1 MQQTA
6 ELLRPSRATGWRSS
20 RVEHLICNQAV
31 VGSIPIASFTH
42 TSGHSRRASG
52 EVPERPKGADCKSA
66 GVSLRRFESSPLHP
80 RDMRAGI
87 AQMARA
93 SAFQAEGRG
102 FESRFPLCGRL
113 PIDAH
118 LLRCSGARLCG
129 VAPATPPRS
138 LPRALQ
144 LHVSRQPAV
153 HLEEEA
159 QEARRAARVLQEV
172 EVARRAAR
180 GEHRFISCSE
190 GDLAQ
195 VAQLAEHV
203 LGKDEV
209 GGSIPLLGFRN
220 MCREHAGFTP
230 ACDAHRE
237 RSERG
242 RNQWRAH
249 G

>member
-6 ELLRPSRATGWRSS
+6 ELLRPSRATRWRSS

-80 RDMRAGI
+80 RDVLAGI

-102 FESRFPLCGRL
+102 FESRFPLCGRR
-113 PIDAH
+113 PILAH
-118 LLRCSGARLCG
+118 LLRCSVARLCG
-129 VAPATPPRS
+129 VAPATPPR
-138 LPRALQ
+138 LRPRALQ
-144 LHVSRQPAV
+144 LGTSRPSAV
-153 HLEEEA
+153 HSMPAL
-159 QEARRAARVLQEV
+159 
-172 EVARRAAR
+172 AR
-180 GEHRFISCSE
+180 GADAPLANGANRPGGSQPFDTGHGQERAQR
-190 GDLAQ
+190 AQ
-195 VAQLAEHV
+195 VAQLVEHV

-209 GGSIPLLGFRN
+209 GGSIPLLGFRKR
-220 MCREHAGFTP
+220 CRDRAYSMME
-230 ACDAHRE
+230 E
-237 RSERG
+237 S
-242 RNQWRAH
+242 RN

>member
-6 ELLRPSRATGWRSS
+6 GLLRPSRATRWRSS

-31 VGSIPIASFTH
+31 VGSIPIASFAH

-80 RDMRAGI
+80 RDVLAGI

-118 LLRCSGARLCG
+118 LLRCSGARLRALVGCG

-153 HLEEEA
+153 LTGARRADARLAE
-159 QEARRAARVLQEV
+159 EARRAARVSQPSRNVSTNVLRDQ
-172 EVARRAAR
+172 
-180 GEHRFISCSE
+180 
-190 GDLAQ
+190 LAQ

-209 GGSIPLLGFRN
+209 GGSIPLLGSLRLSGIGHGQ
-220 MCREHAGFTP
+220 E
-230 ACDAHRE
+230 
-237 RSERG
+237 G
-242 RNQWRAH
+242 RV
-249 G
+249 GVGY